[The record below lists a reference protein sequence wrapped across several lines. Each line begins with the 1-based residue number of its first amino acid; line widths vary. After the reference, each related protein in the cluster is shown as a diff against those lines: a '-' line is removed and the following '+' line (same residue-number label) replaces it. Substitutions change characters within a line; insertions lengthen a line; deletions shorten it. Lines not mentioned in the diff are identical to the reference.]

1 VGGIF
6 AGTITQVVQWLYIKF
21 QIGAAGYGAIYGS
34 FAALPLFLAMLQ
46 MSWMIVLF
54 GAEVSHANEH
64 YETFGFQP
72 DYSRI
77 SISSRKWFALK
88 IFHLLTQKFSRGEKA
103 LSVAQIAE
111 QLEIPVRLVRQLLY
125 ELIDV
130 GLVVETV
137 GGGKHEVAFQPGQTI
152 ENLTV
157 KKVLDAYE
165 RRGLTYDV
173 ILQSE
178 QAERLSES
186 MKNLSEAIEKAPGN
200 VVVKEIS

>member
-1 VGGIF
+1 
-6 AGTITQVVQWLYIKF
+6 
-21 QIGAAGYGAIYGS
+21 
-34 FAALPLFLAMLQ
+34 M
-46 MSWMIVLF
+46 
-54 GAEVSHANEH
+54 
-64 YETFGFQP
+64 
-72 DYSRI
+72 
-77 SISSRKWFALK
+77 
-88 IFHLLTQKFSRGEKA
+88 
-103 LSVAQIAE
+103 
-111 QLEIPVRLVRQLLY
+111 
-125 ELIDV
+125 IDV

-137 GGGKHEVAFQPGQTI
+137 GGGKHEVAFQHGQTI